1 MFAIQPDDT
10 LSSISV
16 GIDELAAEELRH
28 VDGADLIRTWKER
41 CRLDAEFT
49 RRFAVFE
56 KRDGFTADGALSG
69 AAWLRAHCHM
79 DAGAASDRVF
89 TARKLLS
96 LPETEAAFGAGEI
109 NYEHARVIARAVDS
123 CGPEAVLEHEKVLV
137 DVGREEVPQKLCY
150 ATEVLQNAVDPD
162 GALQDANAQ
171 HARRG
176 FWISELDGMYRLD
189 GNLDREG
196 GAALRTA
203 LEAVMGP
210 PAGGDSRTPAQ
221 RRADALVELGR
232 LALDRG
238 EAGTSGG
245 QKPHLT
251 ILVKAEA
258 LAGAEAGE
266 LEWAGPVPGQT
277 VRRLACDC
285 AVSLLVVGADGQ
297 VVLGSEERR
306 VLGPAQRRAIEHR
319 DRHCR
324 FPGCDRPGAWTD
336 GHHLVHWAHGGPT
349 EVDNVYLFCRPHH
362 RLVHEGGWR
371 VSKQPGGELLALPP

>member
-1 MFAIQPDDT
+1 MFVLEPDDA
-10 LSSISV
+10 LSSISA

-28 VDGADLIRTWKER
+28 VDGADLVRTWKER

-96 LPETEAAFGAGEI
+96 LPETEAALGACEI

-137 DVGREEVPQKLCY
+137 DVGREEVPQKLRY

-210 PAGGDSRTPAQ
+210 PADCDSRTPAQ

-232 LALDRG
+232 RAMDRG

-245 QKPHLT
+245 QKPHLA

-285 AVSLLVVGADGQ
+285 AGSLLVVGADGQ

-306 VLGPAQRRAIEHR
+306 GVFPPPPRGGGERRPRRRVSRRGRPPAR
-319 DRHCR
+319 DR
-324 FPGCDRPGAWTD
+324 
-336 GHHLVHWAHGGPT
+336 GPHAKGRMWD
-349 EVDNVYLFCRPHH
+349 EER
-362 RLVHEGGWR
+362 G
-371 VSKQPGGELLALPP
+371 